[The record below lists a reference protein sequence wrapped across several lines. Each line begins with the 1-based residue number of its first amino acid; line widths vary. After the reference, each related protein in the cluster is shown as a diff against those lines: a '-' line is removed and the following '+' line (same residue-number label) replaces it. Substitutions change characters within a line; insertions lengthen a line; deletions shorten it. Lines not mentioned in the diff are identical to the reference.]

1 MLLRPHFDLQH
12 QMPVVT
18 EPDGSPAQLPRITDV
33 ASDWVGRRRT
43 LRTSASWF
51 VRMAQEDRDSP
62 LPRSVRLAAWRMGFR
77 AETAWLQGFPDRDLS
92 LLINDFEW
100 YFRCSRIN
108 WSLFYFRQKISLRAL
123 LLASGFRQA
132 ETLAMVSNGVCV
144 LDPFGPARR
153 TATEAELMTVLL
165 RDGGPFI
172 LKPEDSNY
180 GQGISRLEIEGDA
193 VVAKR
198 GGTAAPFRMPQHGVS
213 LIERMLRQG
222 PFWESLFPES
232 ANTMRVL
239 TMWPRGAR
247 RPFIAR
253 ASQRFGVSY
262 TAPTDNWGGGGIGA
276 PIDVETGRLGR
287 GYLHPRRIGDRPTI
301 HATHPE
307 TGRQI
312 EGTCIPDWDRIH
324 EQVLRVAASLPIYR
338 YVGWD
343 VLVDT
348 DGEVVIV
355 EGNGNSGLNIL
366 QLEHGLLED
375 PRARQFY
382 IEAGVIEPARR

>member
-1 MLLRPHFDLQH
+1 MS
-12 QMPVVT
+12 VVT
-18 EPDGSPAQLPRITDV
+18 EPDHSATAPARITDV
-33 ASDWVGRRRT
+33 ANDWGGRRKS
-43 LRTSASWF
+43 LRTSASW
-51 VRMAQEDRDSP
+51 VLRMAKEDRGSP
-62 LPRSVRLAAWRMGFR
+62 LPLSVRLAAWRMGFR
-77 AETAWLQGFPDRDLS
+77 AETAWLQGFPERDLS
-92 LLINDFEW
+92 QLVNDFEW
-100 YFRCSRIN
+100 YYRCSRLN
-108 WSLFYFRQKISLRAL
+108 WSLYYFRQKISLRAL

-132 ETLAMVSNGVCV
+132 ETLAMISNGVCV

-153 TATEAELMTVLL
+153 AATEPELLALL
-165 RDGGPFI
+165 RRDGGPFI

-180 GQGISRLEIEGDA
+180 GQGISRLEVQGDDVMMMRA
-193 VVAKR
+193 GAS
-198 GGTAAPFRMPQHGVS
+198 TPFRMPGHGVS
-213 LIERMLRQG
+213 LIERLLRQG
-222 PFWESLFPES
+222 AFWASLFPDS

-239 TMWPRGAR
+239 TMWPRGAK
-247 RPFIAR
+247 RPFVAR
-253 ASQRFGVSY
+253 ASQRFGMSY

-276 PIDVETGRLGR
+276 PIDIETGRIGR
-287 GYLHPRRIGDRPTI
+287 GHLHPRTIGERMTS
-301 HATHPE
+301 HAVHPE

-312 EGTCIPDWDRIH
+312 EGTVIPDWDRVH

-366 QLEHGLLED
+366 QVEKGLLED
-375 PRARQFY
+375 PRIRQFY